1 MKKKI
6 SYLLMV
12 VLIACSL
19 IMPCVADEPTT
30 DLVTE
35 ITTDVVTEMLEE
47 TTPEEPTETPTEG
60 EAASD
65 VVTAPTEEENA
76 TEDADLTAEL
86 EQIKEMVEKLSK
98 AEDIS
103 EVKEL
108 ISSSSTWV
116 IIGAGILIIISVCGI
131 VKKKFGVILNAFN
144 AILGFFGKGKN
155 ENGEPVTLSGEL
167 KDVKDE
173 IVKEV
178 KKVTVTEYS
187 EVAKTLELYRKELK
201 NREDNE
207 QKLYAMFSL
216 FMTNV
221 KISETAKEEILAI
234 LMGIK
239 KYDGDPFEIV
249 AQAQEAIDNAKE
261 EAPATPT
268 LDQMLDEDYMDLG

>member
-35 ITTDVVTEMLEE
+35 ITTELVTDALEE
-47 TTPEEPTETPTEG
+47 TPPEEPTETPTEG
-60 EAASD
+60 ETASG
-65 VVTAPTEEENA
+65 VLTAPTDEENA

-116 IIGAGILIIISVCGI
+116 IVGAGILIIISVCGI

-144 AILGFFGKGKN
+144 TILGFFGKGKN

-201 NREDNE
+201 NKEDNE
-207 QKLYAMFSL
+207 QRMYAILTL
-216 FMTNV
+216 FMTNC
-221 KISETAKEEILAI
+221 KISESAKAEILNI
-234 LMGIK
+234 LADVK
-239 KYDGDPFEIV
+239 KYSGDVSEFV
-249 AQAQEAIDNAKE
+249 AQAQEAIENAKE
-261 EAPATPT
+261 EAPQTPT
-268 LDQMLDEDYMDLG
+268 LDQMLEEDYMDLG